1 MDGPL
6 VRADLHNHTF
16 YSNDSITSPQRFV
29 RECQRRGIDRPAVTD
44 HNTIKGALAVKEIAP
59 FPVVV
64 GEEVRSKSGEI
75 LGLFLSEEVPAGRP
89 AEETVAR
96 IKEQGGLVGVPHP
109 FDQLRSPLLFDSLM
123 ALIQQVDFIE
133 GFNARV
139 TFRKDNRRAM
149 DFAREHGIAVTA
161 ASDSH
166 SPGEVGRAWLEMPD
180 FDDAQSFLASLPMG
194 QVCGGVSSPLIHFV
208 SRWSVLRRKLGWRPV

>member
-1 MDGPL
+1 MDSPS

-29 RECQRRGIDRPAVTD
+29 MECQRRGIDRPAVTD
-44 HNTIKGALAVKEIAP
+44 HDTIKGALVVKEIAP
-59 FPVVV
+59 FPVVI

-89 AEETVAR
+89 AEETMAR

-109 FDQLRSPLLFDSLM
+109 FNQLRSPLLFDSLM
-123 ALIQQVDFIE
+123 ALIHQVDFIE

-139 TFRKDNRRAM
+139 TFRKDNR
-149 DFAREHGIAVTA
+149 
-161 ASDSH
+161 
-166 SPGEVGRAWLEMPD
+166 
-180 FDDAQSFLASLPMG
+180 
-194 QVCGGVSSPLIHFV
+194 
-208 SRWSVLRRKLGWRPV
+208 